1 MMEVLSIE
9 AIRIRLE
16 NMNAN
21 RKRGFSMQAFA
32 KFACVDYRNMKKM
45 FFEKSIPVS
54 ETSQRR
60 LSRALLALEKGEA
73 GMRIDIAGRRF
84 LGYHGANEIKPTMKR
99 SFLINMNGGV
109 VQLTV
114 QPMNKYEFTQPPL
127 LKKKGRT

>member
-1 MMEVLSIE
+1 MDVLTIE
-9 AIRIRLE
+9 AIRRRLE

-45 FFEKSIPVS
+45 FFEKTIPVS

-60 LSRALLALEKGEA
+60 LSRALLALENGEA
-73 GMRIDIAGRRF
+73 GMRIDIAGRKF
-84 LGYHGANEIKPTMKR
+84 LGFHAAKEVKPTMKK
-99 SFLINMNGGV
+99 SYLLKFGDGA

-114 QPMNKYEFTQPPL
+114 QPINKYDFDVPQL
-127 LKKKGRT
+127 LTKKGRK

>member
-1 MMEVLSIE
+1 MEVLSIE

-16 NMNAN
+16 NMNSN

-45 FFEKSIPVS
+45 FFENSINIT
-54 ETSQRR
+54 ETTQRR

-73 GMRIDIAGRRF
+73 GMRMDIAGRRF
-84 LGYHGANEIKPTMKR
+84 LGYHPQNEVRPTMKK
-99 SFLINMNGGV
+99 SYLINMNGGV